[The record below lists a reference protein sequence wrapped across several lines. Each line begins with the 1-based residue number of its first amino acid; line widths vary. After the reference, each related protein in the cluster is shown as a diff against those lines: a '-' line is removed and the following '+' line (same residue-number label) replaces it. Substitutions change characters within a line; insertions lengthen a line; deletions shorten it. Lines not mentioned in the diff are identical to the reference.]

1 MSEEISSD
9 VHDNPWEKVMDELR
23 GTRKDLQE
31 LRHVAPT
38 WAFPYQGRKI
48 LLRTEVARP
57 IMQELMEIKQA
68 LSKISDQFVAR
79 EDRGWQ
85 WLDFIIEAAE
95 PPPRRGKNRQRT
107 DIRNTQKE
115 TETAKSD
122 SDIMTVVG
130 GCLITNCALFACVFL
145 GLVYLHFQS
154 MRKCA

>member
-9 VHDNPWEKVMDELR
+9 VQDDSWKEIMDELR
-23 GTRKDLQE
+23 GTRKNLEE
-31 LRHVAPT
+31 LRNVAPT

-68 LSKISDQFVAR
+68 VSKISDQFVAR

-85 WLDFIIEAAE
+85 WLDFIIKAAE

-107 DIRNTQKE
+107 DVRNTQNE
-115 TETAKSD
+115 TEPAKSD

-130 GCLITNCALFACVFL
+130 ACLITNCASFVCVLL
-145 GLVYLHFQS
+145 GFVYLHFQFT
-154 MRKCA
+154 RKCV